1 MRFEVFPFKFV
12 TRETLFKVYVTRETK
27 LGPPLFDF
35 LLQNITR
42 DSITCGEEIKCTLTE
57 EHYCCK
63 SGFLLLVTLL
73 NQRDCS
79 VEFN

>member
-1 MRFEVFPFKFV
+1 MRFEVFRFKFV

-42 DSITCGEEIKCTLTE
+42 DSTCGEEIQCTLTE
-57 EHYCCK
+57 EHY
-63 SGFLLLVTLL
+63 
-73 NQRDCS
+73 
-79 VEFN
+79 